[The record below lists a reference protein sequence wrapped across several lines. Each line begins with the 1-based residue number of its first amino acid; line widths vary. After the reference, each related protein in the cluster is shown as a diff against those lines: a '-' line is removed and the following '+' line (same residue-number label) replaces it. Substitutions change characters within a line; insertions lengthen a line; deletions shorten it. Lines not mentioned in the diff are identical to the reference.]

1 MLGGS
6 GMKYSEFK
14 TEVEKLGYIVKNKNE
29 AHIYVSDADGL
40 TIARVGKLHAV
51 EMATDFMKFTTITR
65 LEHKLLIYTHC
76 KNLAETPLAEREEE
90 KRYWLQRIEPP
101 ILGEQDP
108 RYLFYTRV
116 GGYYDIGTTKSE
128 WRNVIKTIFTESE
141 ISKMDITG
149 FEKIEVAP

>member
-1 MLGGS
+1 
-6 GMKYSEFK
+6 MKYSELDTYLELARWENERDDYHIK
-14 TEVEKLGYIVKNKNE
+14 VYRNGYTVAEVGLWEQYNIRILDPTQMTEGLYRRL
-29 AHIYVSDADGL
+29 SDFA
-40 TIARVGKLHAV
+40 K
-51 EMATDFMKFTTITR
+51 
-65 LEHKLLIYTHC
+65 
-76 KNLAETPLAEREEE
+76 TPLEEREEE

-141 ISKMDITG
+141 ITQMDITG
-149 FEKIEVAP
+149 FEKIEVTP

>member
-1 MLGGS
+1 
-6 GMKYSEFK
+6 MKYSEFK
-14 TEVEKLGYIVKNKNE
+14 SYLELARWENESDNYYTKVYRNGHTVAAVGLLEQYSIRILDPTQMTEGLYRRL
-29 AHIYVSDADGL
+29 SDFA
-40 TIARVGKLHAV
+40 K
-51 EMATDFMKFTTITR
+51 
-65 LEHKLLIYTHC
+65 
-76 KNLAETPLAEREEE
+76 TPLEERVEE

-141 ISKMDITG
+141 IAEMDITG
-149 FEKIEVAP
+149 FEKIEVTP

>member
-1 MLGGS
+1 
-6 GMKYSEFK
+6 MKYSEFK
-14 TEVEKLGYIVKNKNE
+14 LEVEKLGYIVKNKNE

-90 KRYWLQRIEPP
+90 KRYWLRFTTPTLLKNFIPD
-101 ILGEQDP
+101 G
-108 RYLFYTRV
+108 YLNIHRESNELSLSSDKKDTEHF
-116 GGYYDIGTTKSE
+116 
-128 WRNVIKTIFTESE
+128 KTIFTESE
-141 ISKMDITG
+141 IAEMDITG
-149 FEKIEVAP
+149 FEKVEVTE